1 MELTQKTVE
10 PSAPSVVKVKW
21 VDGMQFVATDTLGHS
36 IVMDASK
43 QGGGEGSGFSPLQ
56 LLLAALGG
64 CTGMDIV
71 DILRKQRQL
80 VEGFEIVVSG
90 ERTNE
95 FPRVYNKIHVE
106 YKVKGKGIR
115 EKAVKRAIQLSEDK
129 YCSVGAM
136 LRAKAEVKSAYS
148 IQ

>member
-1 MELTQKTVE
+1 MKTAEKTESTV
-10 PSAPSVVKVKW
+10 PSVVKVKW
-21 VDGMQFVATDTLGHS
+21 IDSMRFVAADSTGHS

-80 VEGFEIVVSG
+80 VEGLEIVVSG
-90 ERTNE
+90 ERVKE

-106 YKVKGKGIR
+106 YKVKGKGIK

-136 LRAKAEVKSAYS
+136 LRAKAEVKNTYS